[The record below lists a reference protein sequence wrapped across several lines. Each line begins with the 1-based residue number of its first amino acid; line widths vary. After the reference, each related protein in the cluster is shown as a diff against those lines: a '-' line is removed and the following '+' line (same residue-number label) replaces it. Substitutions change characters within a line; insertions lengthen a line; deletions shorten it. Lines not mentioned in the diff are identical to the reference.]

1 MQMKINRLEYSE
13 ITHFITKVICKEVTM
28 KNKLNVLYFNI
39 FLMFLGISIVIPVL
53 PTILHDLNLNGSDLG
68 VLVAVFALFQMIAS
82 PFGGRFADKFGKK
95 IIIII
100 GLLLFSISEF
110 IFAVGDSF
118 TVLLLSRMLGGI
130 SAAFV
135 MPGVNGMIGDL
146 STHESRAK
154 NFSYMSAVINTG
166 FIVGP
171 GVGGFLAEISHR
183 APFYFAGGL
192 GIVALLFS
200 IFLLKEATDD
210 DVEEAYR
217 KPKVKEPFPY
227 KLFVVPVIIM
237 LILSYGLASTETM
250 FSLYTAEKVGFEPK
264 DISIAITGGAIVGVI
279 FQLFLFEKLV
289 GKIGEIKLTL
299 YSLIYSVIILGVFLV
314 ASNYLAV
321 MLVSFV
327 IFIGFDLIRP
337 SMTNYFSKLAGN
349 NQGTAGGLNSAS
361 TSVGNLIG
369 PLVAGVVFDI
379 NINFPLYVAMAFFVV
394 AAVIVFFY
402 RPDKLKF

>member
-1 MQMKINRLEYSE
+1 
-13 ITHFITKVICKEVTM
+13 M
-28 KNKLNVLYFNI
+28 KNKLNILYFNI

-53 PTILHDLNLNGSDLG
+53 PTILYDLDLNGSDLG
-68 VLVAVFALFQMIAS
+68 LLVAVFALFQMIAS

-110 IFAVGDSF
+110 IFAVGNTFSI
-118 TVLLLSRMLGGI
+118 LLLSRVLGGI

-146 STHESRAK
+146 STVENRAR

-166 FIVGP
+166 FIIGP

-183 APFYFAGGL
+183 MPFYFAGVL
-192 GIVALLFS
+192 GIIALLFS
-200 IFLLKEATDD
+200 IILLKEEKEVE
-210 DVEEAYR
+210 DVD

-227 KLFVVPVIIM
+227 KLFVVPVVVM
-237 LILSYGLASTETM
+237 LILSYGLSSTETM

-279 FQLFLFEKLV
+279 FQLFLFERIV
-289 GKIGEIKLTL
+289 GRIGEIRLTL
-299 YSLIYSVIILGVFLV
+299 FSLIYSVIVLFAFIF
-314 ASNYLAV
+314 ASSYLSV
-321 MLVSFV
+321 MLVSFI

-337 SMTNYFSKLAGN
+337 SMTNYFSKLAGK
-349 NQGTAGGLNSAS
+349 NQGTAGGLNSAA
-361 TSVGNLIG
+361 TSVGNLVG

-379 NINFPLYVAMAFFVV
+379 DINFPMYVAIGFFVF
-394 AAVIVFFY
+394 AAVILVFY

>member
-1 MQMKINRLEYSE
+1 MN
-13 ITHFITKVICKEVTM
+13 
-28 KNKLNVLYFNI
+28 NKLNVLYFNI
-39 FLMFLGISIVIPVL
+39 FLMFLGISIVVPVL
-53 PTILHDLNLNGSDLG
+53 PTILHDLDLNGSDLG
-68 VLVAVFALFQMIAS
+68 MLVAVFAMFQMIAS

-110 IFAVGDSF
+110 IFAMGNTFSI
-118 TVLLLSRMLGGI
+118 LLVSRVLGGI

-146 STHESRAK
+146 STSENRAK

-183 APFYFAGGL
+183 MPFYFAGAL
-192 GIVALLFS
+192 GIIALLFS
-200 IFLLKEATDD
+200 VFLLKEASDD
-210 DVEEAYR
+210 DSNETAR
-217 KPKVKEPFPY
+217 PKVKEPFPY

-299 YSLIYSVIILGVFLV
+299 FSLIYSVLILGAFVY
-314 ASNYLAV
+314 ASHYITV

-349 NQGTAGGLNSAS
+349 NQGTAGGLNSAA

-369 PLVAGVVFDI
+369 PLVAGAAFDI
-379 NINFPLYVAMAFFVV
+379 KIDFPLFIAMAFFII
-394 AAVIVFFY
+394 ASIIIAFY

>member
-1 MQMKINRLEYSE
+1 
-13 ITHFITKVICKEVTM
+13 M
-28 KNKLNVLYFNI
+28 KNKLNILYFNI

-53 PTILHDLNLNGSDLG
+53 PTILYDLDLNGSDLG
-68 VLVAVFALFQMIAS
+68 LLVAVFALFQMIAS

-110 IFAVGDSF
+110 IFAVGNTFSI
-118 TVLLLSRMLGGI
+118 LLLSRVLGGI

-146 STHESRAK
+146 STAENRAR

-166 FIVGP
+166 FIIGP

-183 APFYFAGGL
+183 MPFYFAGVL
-192 GIVALLFS
+192 GIIALLFS
-200 IFLLKEATDD
+200 IILLEEEKEVE
-210 DVEEAYR
+210 DVD

-227 KLFVVPVIIM
+227 KLFVVPVVVM
-237 LILSYGLASTETM
+237 LILSYGLSSTETM

-279 FQLFLFEKLV
+279 FQLFLFERIV
-289 GKIGEIKLTL
+289 GRIGEIRLTL
-299 YSLIYSVIILGVFLV
+299 FSLIYSVIVLFAFIF
-314 ASNYLAV
+314 ASSYLSV
-321 MLVSFV
+321 MLVSFI

-337 SMTNYFSKLAGN
+337 SMTNYFSKLAGK
-349 NQGTAGGLNSAS
+349 NQGTAGGLNSAA
-361 TSVGNLIG
+361 TSVGNLVG

-379 NINFPLYVAMAFFVV
+379 DINFPMYVAIGFFVF
-394 AAVIVFFY
+394 AAVILVFY

>member
-1 MQMKINRLEYSE
+1 MNS
-13 ITHFITKVICKEVTM
+13 
-28 KNKLNVLYFNI
+28 KLNVLYFNI

-53 PTILHDLNLNGSDLG
+53 PTILYDLELNGSDLG

-110 IFAVGDSF
+110 IFAMGDTFSI
-118 TVLLLSRMLGGI
+118 LLLSRVLGGI

-146 STHESRAK
+146 STSEDRAK

-183 APFYFAGGL
+183 MPFYFAGGL
-192 GIVALLFS
+192 GIIALLFS
-200 IFLLKEATDD
+200 IFLLKEASEDD
-210 DVEEAYR
+210 STETQ
-217 KPKVKEPFPY
+217 KTKVKEPFPY
-227 KLFVVPVIIM
+227 KLFVVPIIIM

-299 YSLIYSVIILGVFLV
+299 FSLIYSVLILGAFLI
-314 ASNYLAV
+314 ASKYITV

-349 NQGTAGGLNSAS
+349 NQGTAGGLNSAA

-369 PLVAGVVFDI
+369 PLVAGVAFDI
-379 NINFPLYVAMAFFVV
+379 NIEFPLIIAMAFFVV
-394 AAVIVFFY
+394 AAVIIVFY
-402 RPDKLKF
+402 KPNKFKF

>member
-1 MQMKINRLEYSE
+1 
-13 ITHFITKVICKEVTM
+13 M
-28 KNKLNVLYFNI
+28 KNKLNILYFNI

-53 PTILHDLNLNGSDLG
+53 PTILYDLDLNGSDLG
-68 VLVAVFALFQMIAS
+68 LLVAVFALFQMIAS

-110 IFAVGDSF
+110 IFAVGNTFSI
-118 TVLLLSRMLGGI
+118 LLLSRVLGGI

-146 STHESRAK
+146 STAENRAR

-166 FIVGP
+166 FIIGP

-183 APFYFAGGL
+183 MPFYFAGVL
-192 GIVALLFS
+192 GIIALLFS
-200 IFLLKEATDD
+200 IILLKEEKEVE
-210 DVEEAYR
+210 DVD

-227 KLFVVPVIIM
+227 KLFVVPVVVM
-237 LILSYGLASTETM
+237 LILSYGLSSTETM

-279 FQLFLFEKLV
+279 FQLFLFERIV
-289 GKIGEIKLTL
+289 GRIGEIRLTL
-299 YSLIYSVIILGVFLV
+299 FSLIYSVIVLFAFIF
-314 ASNYLAV
+314 ASSYLSV
-321 MLVSFV
+321 MLVSFI

-337 SMTNYFSKLAGN
+337 SMTNYFSKLAGK
-349 NQGTAGGLNSAS
+349 NQGTAGGLNSAA
-361 TSVGNLIG
+361 TSVGNLVG

-379 NINFPLYVAMAFFVV
+379 DINFPMYVAIGFFVF
-394 AAVIVFFY
+394 AAVILVFY
-402 RPDKLKF
+402 RPDKLKS

>member
-1 MQMKINRLEYSE
+1 MN
-13 ITHFITKVICKEVTM
+13 
-28 KNKLNVLYFNI
+28 NKLNVLYFNI

-53 PTILHDLNLNGSDLG
+53 PTILHDLDLNGSDLG
-68 VLVAVFALFQMIAS
+68 LLVAVFAMFQMIAS

-110 IFAVGDSF
+110 IFAMGNTFSI
-118 TVLLLSRMLGGI
+118 LLVSRVLGGI

-146 STHESRAK
+146 STSENRAK

-183 APFYFAGGL
+183 MPFYFAGAL
-192 GIVALLFS
+192 GIIALLFS
-200 IFLLKEATDD
+200 VFLLKEASDD
-210 DVEEAYR
+210 DSNETAS
-217 KPKVKEPFPY
+217 PKVKEPFPY

-299 YSLIYSVIILGVFLV
+299 FSLIYSVLILGAFVY
-314 ASNYLAV
+314 ASHYITV

-349 NQGTAGGLNSAS
+349 NQGTAGGLNSAA

-369 PLVAGVVFDI
+369 PLVAGAAFDI
-379 NINFPLYVAMAFFVV
+379 KIDFPLFIAMAFFII
-394 AAVIVFFY
+394 ASIIIAFY

>member
-1 MQMKINRLEYSE
+1 MN
-13 ITHFITKVICKEVTM
+13 
-28 KNKLNVLYFNI
+28 NKLNVLYFNI

-53 PTILHDLNLNGSDLG
+53 PTILHDLDLNGSDLG
-68 VLVAVFALFQMIAS
+68 MLVAVFAMFQMIAS

-110 IFAVGDSF
+110 IFAMGNTFSI
-118 TVLLLSRMLGGI
+118 LLVSRVLGGI

-146 STHESRAK
+146 STSENRAK

-183 APFYFAGGL
+183 MPFYFAGAL
-192 GIVALLFS
+192 GIIALLFS
-200 IFLLKEATDD
+200 VFLLKEASDD
-210 DVEEAYR
+210 DTNETAR
-217 KPKVKEPFPY
+217 PKVKEPFPY

-299 YSLIYSVIILGVFLV
+299 FSLIYSVLILGAFVY
-314 ASNYLAV
+314 ASHYITV

-349 NQGTAGGLNSAS
+349 NQGTAGGLNSAA

-369 PLVAGVVFDI
+369 PLVAGAAFDI
-379 NINFPLYVAMAFFVV
+379 KIDFPLFIAMAFFII
-394 AAVIVFFY
+394 ASIIITFY

>member
-1 MQMKINRLEYSE
+1 MN
-13 ITHFITKVICKEVTM
+13 
-28 KNKLNVLYFNI
+28 NKLNVLYFNI

-53 PTILHDLNLNGSDLG
+53 PTILHDLDLNGSDLG
-68 VLVAVFALFQMIAS
+68 MLVAVFAMFQMIAS

-110 IFAVGDSF
+110 IFAVGNTFSI
-118 TVLLLSRMLGGI
+118 LLVSRVLGGI

-146 STHESRAK
+146 STSENRAK

-183 APFYFAGGL
+183 MPFYFAGAL
-192 GIVALLFS
+192 GIIALLFS
-200 IFLLKEATDD
+200 VFLLKEASDD
-210 DVEEAYR
+210 DSNETAR
-217 KPKVKEPFPY
+217 PKVKEPFPY

-299 YSLIYSVIILGVFLV
+299 FSLIYSVLILGAFVY
-314 ASNYLAV
+314 ASHYITV

-349 NQGTAGGLNSAS
+349 NQGTAGGLNSAA

-369 PLVAGVVFDI
+369 PLVAGAAFDI
-379 NINFPLYVAMAFFVV
+379 KIDFPLFIAMAFFII
-394 AAVIVFFY
+394 ASIIIAFY

>member
-1 MQMKINRLEYSE
+1 
-13 ITHFITKVICKEVTM
+13 M
-28 KNKLNVLYFNI
+28 KNKLNILYFNI

-53 PTILHDLNLNGSDLG
+53 PTILYDLDLNGSDLG
-68 VLVAVFALFQMIAS
+68 LLVAVFALFQMIAS

-110 IFAVGDSF
+110 IFAVGNTFSIP
-118 TVLLLSRMLGGI
+118 LLSRVLGGI

-146 STHESRAK
+146 STAENRAR

-166 FIVGP
+166 FIIGP

-183 APFYFAGGL
+183 MPFYFAGVL
-192 GIVALLFS
+192 GIIALLFS
-200 IFLLKEATDD
+200 IILLKEEKEVE
-210 DVEEAYR
+210 DVD

-227 KLFVVPVIIM
+227 KLFVVPVVVM
-237 LILSYGLASTETM
+237 LILSYGLSSTETM
-250 FSLYTAEKVGFEPK
+250 FSLYTAEKVGIEPK

-279 FQLFLFEKLV
+279 FQLFLFERIV
-289 GKIGEIKLTL
+289 GRIGEIRLTL
-299 YSLIYSVIILGVFLV
+299 FSLIYSVIVLFAFIF
-314 ASNYLAV
+314 ASSYLSV
-321 MLVSFV
+321 MLVSFI

-337 SMTNYFSKLAGN
+337 SMTNYFSKLAGK
-349 NQGTAGGLNSAS
+349 NQGTAGGLNSAA
-361 TSVGNLIG
+361 TSVGNLVG

-379 NINFPLYVAMAFFVV
+379 DINFPMYVAIGFFVF
-394 AAVIVFFY
+394 AAVILVFY

>member
-1 MQMKINRLEYSE
+1 
-13 ITHFITKVICKEVTM
+13 M
-28 KNKLNVLYFNI
+28 KNKLNILYFNI

-53 PTILHDLNLNGSDLG
+53 PTILYDLDLNGSDLG
-68 VLVAVFALFQMIAS
+68 LLVAVFALFQMIAS

-110 IFAVGDSF
+110 IFAVGNTFSI
-118 TVLLLSRMLGGI
+118 LLLSRVLGGI

-146 STHESRAK
+146 STAENRAR

-166 FIVGP
+166 FIIGP

-183 APFYFAGGL
+183 MPFYFAGVL
-192 GIVALLFS
+192 GIIALLFS
-200 IFLLKEATDD
+200 IILLKEEKEVE
-210 DVEEAYR
+210 DVD

-227 KLFVVPVIIM
+227 KLFVVPVVVM
-237 LILSYGLASTETM
+237 LILSYGLSSTETM

-279 FQLFLFEKLV
+279 FQLFLFERIV
-289 GKIGEIKLTL
+289 GRIGEIRLTL
-299 YSLIYSVIILGVFLV
+299 FSLIYSVIVLFAFIF
-314 ASNYLAV
+314 ASSYLSV
-321 MLVSFV
+321 MLVSFI

-337 SMTNYFSKLAGN
+337 SMTNYFSKLAGK
-349 NQGTAGGLNSAS
+349 NQGTAGGLNSAA
-361 TSVGNLIG
+361 TSVGNLVG

-379 NINFPLYVAMAFFVV
+379 DINFPMYVAIGFFVF
-394 AAVIVFFY
+394 ATVILVFY

>member
-1 MQMKINRLEYSE
+1 MN
-13 ITHFITKVICKEVTM
+13 
-28 KNKLNVLYFNI
+28 NKLNVLYFNI

-53 PTILHDLNLNGSDLG
+53 PTILHDLDLNGSDLG
-68 VLVAVFALFQMIAS
+68 MLVAVFAMFQMIAS

-110 IFAVGDSF
+110 IFAMGNTFSI
-118 TVLLLSRMLGGI
+118 LLVSRVLGGI

-146 STHESRAK
+146 STSENRAK

-183 APFYFAGGL
+183 MPFYFAGAL
-192 GIVALLFS
+192 GIIALLFS
-200 IFLLKEATDD
+200 VFLLKEASDD
-210 DVEEAYR
+210 DTNETAR
-217 KPKVKEPFPY
+217 PKVKEPFPY
-227 KLFVVPVIIM
+227 KLFVVPIIIM

-299 YSLIYSVIILGVFLV
+299 FSLIYSVLILGAFVY
-314 ASNYLAV
+314 ASHYITV

-349 NQGTAGGLNSAS
+349 NQGTAGGLNSAA

-369 PLVAGVVFDI
+369 PLVAGAAFDI
-379 NINFPLYVAMAFFVV
+379 KIDFPLFIAMAFFII
-394 AAVIVFFY
+394 ASIIIAFY

>member
-1 MQMKINRLEYSE
+1 MN
-13 ITHFITKVICKEVTM
+13 
-28 KNKLNVLYFNI
+28 NKLNVLYFNI

-53 PTILHDLNLNGSDLG
+53 PTILHDLDLNGSDLG
-68 VLVAVFALFQMIAS
+68 MLVAVFAMFQMIAS

-110 IFAVGDSF
+110 IFAMGNTFSI
-118 TVLLLSRMLGGI
+118 LLVSRVLGGI

-146 STHESRAK
+146 STSDNRAK

-183 APFYFAGGL
+183 MPFYFAGAL
-192 GIVALLFS
+192 GIIALLFS
-200 IFLLKEATDD
+200 VFLLKEASDD
-210 DVEEAYR
+210 DSNETAR
-217 KPKVKEPFPY
+217 PKVKEPFPY

-299 YSLIYSVIILGVFLV
+299 FSLIYSVLILGAFVY
-314 ASNYLAV
+314 ASHYITV

-349 NQGTAGGLNSAS
+349 NQGTAGGLNSAA

-369 PLVAGVVFDI
+369 PLVAGAAFDI
-379 NINFPLYVAMAFFVV
+379 KIDFPLFIAMAFFII
-394 AAVIVFFY
+394 ASIIIAFY

>member
-1 MQMKINRLEYSE
+1 MN
-13 ITHFITKVICKEVTM
+13 
-28 KNKLNVLYFNI
+28 NKLNVLYFNI

-53 PTILHDLNLNGSDLG
+53 PTILHDLDLNGSDLG
-68 VLVAVFALFQMIAS
+68 MLVAVFAMFQMIAS

-110 IFAVGDSF
+110 IFAMGNSF
-118 TVLLLSRMLGGI
+118 SILLVSRVLGGI

-146 STHESRAK
+146 STSENRAK

-183 APFYFAGGL
+183 MPFYFAGAL
-192 GIVALLFS
+192 GIIALLFS
-200 IFLLKEATDD
+200 VFLLKEASDD
-210 DVEEAYR
+210 DSNETAR
-217 KPKVKEPFPY
+217 PKVKEPFPY
-227 KLFVVPVIIM
+227 KLFIVPVIIM

-299 YSLIYSVIILGVFLV
+299 FSLIYSVLILGTFVY
-314 ASNYLAV
+314 ASHYITV

-349 NQGTAGGLNSAS
+349 NQGTAGGLNSAA

-369 PLVAGVVFDI
+369 PLVAGAAFDI
-379 NINFPLYVAMAFFVV
+379 KIDFPLFIAMAFFII
-394 AAVIVFFY
+394 ASIIIAFY

>member
-1 MQMKINRLEYSE
+1 
-13 ITHFITKVICKEVTM
+13 M
-28 KNKLNVLYFNI
+28 KNKLNILYFNI

-53 PTILHDLNLNGSDLG
+53 PTILYDLDLNGSDLG
-68 VLVAVFALFQMIAS
+68 LLVAVFALFQMIAS

-110 IFAVGDSF
+110 IFAVGNTFSI
-118 TVLLLSRMLGGI
+118 LLLSRVLGGI

-146 STHESRAK
+146 STAENRAR

-166 FIVGP
+166 FIIGP

-183 APFYFAGGL
+183 MPFYFAGVL
-192 GIVALLFS
+192 GIIALLFS
-200 IFLLKEATDD
+200 IILLKEEKEVE
-210 DVEEAYR
+210 DVD

-227 KLFVVPVIIM
+227 KLFVVPVVVM
-237 LILSYGLASTETM
+237 LILSYGLSSTETM

-279 FQLFLFEKLV
+279 FQLFLFERIV
-289 GKIGEIKLTL
+289 GRIGEIRLTL
-299 YSLIYSVIILGVFLV
+299 FSLIYSVIVLFAFIF
-314 ASNYLAV
+314 ASSYLSV
-321 MLVSFV
+321 MLVSFI

-337 SMTNYFSKLAGN
+337 SMTNYFSKLAGK
-349 NQGTAGGLNSAS
+349 NQGTAGGLNSAA
-361 TSVGNLIG
+361 TSVGNLVG

-379 NINFPLYVAMAFFVV
+379 NIDFPIYVAIGFFVF
-394 AAVIVFFY
+394 AAVILVFY

>member
-1 MQMKINRLEYSE
+1 
-13 ITHFITKVICKEVTM
+13 M
-28 KNKLNVLYFNI
+28 KNKLNILYFNI

-53 PTILHDLNLNGSDLG
+53 PTILYDLDLNGSDLG
-68 VLVAVFALFQMIAS
+68 LLVAVFALFQMIAS

-110 IFAVGDSF
+110 IFAVGNTFSI
-118 TVLLLSRMLGGI
+118 LLLSRVLGGI

-146 STHESRAK
+146 STAENRAR

-166 FIVGP
+166 FIIGP

-183 APFYFAGGL
+183 MPFYFAGVL
-192 GIVALLFS
+192 GIIALLFS
-200 IFLLKEATDD
+200 IILLKEEKEVE
-210 DVEEAYR
+210 DVD

-227 KLFVVPVIIM
+227 KLFVVPVVVM
-237 LILSYGLASTETM
+237 LILSYGLSSTETM

-279 FQLFLFEKLV
+279 FQLFLFERIV
-289 GKIGEIKLTL
+289 GRIGEIRLTL
-299 YSLIYSVIILGVFLV
+299 FSLIYSVIVLFAFIF
-314 ASNYLAV
+314 ASSYLSV
-321 MLVSFV
+321 MLVSFI

-337 SMTNYFSKLAGN
+337 SMTNYFSKLAGK
-349 NQGTAGGLNSAS
+349 NQGTAGGLNSAA
-361 TSVGNLIG
+361 TSVGNLVG

-379 NINFPLYVAMAFFVV
+379 DINFPMYVAIGFFVF
-394 AAVIVFFY
+394 AAVILVFY
-402 RPDKLKF
+402 RLDKLKF

>member
-1 MQMKINRLEYSE
+1 MN
-13 ITHFITKVICKEVTM
+13 
-28 KNKLNVLYFNI
+28 NKLNVLYFNI

-53 PTILHDLNLNGSDLG
+53 PTILHDLDLNGSDLG
-68 VLVAVFALFQMIAS
+68 MLVAVFAMFQMIAS

-95 IIIII
+95 NIIII

-110 IFAVGDSF
+110 IFAMGNTFSI
-118 TVLLLSRMLGGI
+118 LLVSRVLGGI

-146 STHESRAK
+146 STSENRAK

-183 APFYFAGGL
+183 MPFYFAGAL
-192 GIVALLFS
+192 GIIALLFS
-200 IFLLKEATDD
+200 VFLLKEASDD
-210 DVEEAYR
+210 DSNETAR
-217 KPKVKEPFPY
+217 PKVKESFPY

-299 YSLIYSVIILGVFLV
+299 FSLIYSVLILGAFVY
-314 ASNYLAV
+314 ASHYITV

-349 NQGTAGGLNSAS
+349 NQGTAGGLNSAA

-369 PLVAGVVFDI
+369 PLVAGAAFDI
-379 NINFPLYVAMAFFVV
+379 KIDFPLFIAMAFFII
-394 AAVIVFFY
+394 ASIIIAFY

>member
-1 MQMKINRLEYSE
+1 
-13 ITHFITKVICKEVTM
+13 M
-28 KNKLNVLYFNI
+28 KNKLNILYFNI

-53 PTILHDLNLNGSDLG
+53 PTILYDLDLNGSDLG
-68 VLVAVFALFQMIAS
+68 LLVAVFALFQMIAS

-110 IFAVGDSF
+110 IFAVGNTFSI
-118 TVLLLSRMLGGI
+118 LLLSRVLGGI

-146 STHESRAK
+146 STAENRAR

-166 FIVGP
+166 FIIGT

-183 APFYFAGGL
+183 MPFYFAGVL
-192 GIVALLFS
+192 GIIALLFS
-200 IFLLKEATDD
+200 IILLKEEKEVE
-210 DVEEAYR
+210 DVD

-227 KLFVVPVIIM
+227 KLFVVPVVVM
-237 LILSYGLASTETM
+237 LILSYGLSSTETM

-279 FQLFLFEKLV
+279 FQLFLFERIV
-289 GKIGEIKLTL
+289 GRIGEIRLTL
-299 YSLIYSVIILGVFLV
+299 FSLIYSVIVLFAFIF
-314 ASNYLAV
+314 ASSYLSV
-321 MLVSFV
+321 MLVSFI

-337 SMTNYFSKLAGN
+337 SMTNYFSKLAGK
-349 NQGTAGGLNSAS
+349 NQGTAGGLNSAA
-361 TSVGNLIG
+361 TSVGNLVG

-379 NINFPLYVAMAFFVV
+379 DINFPMYVAIGFFVF
-394 AAVIVFFY
+394 AAVILVFY

>member
-1 MQMKINRLEYSE
+1 MNS
-13 ITHFITKVICKEVTM
+13 
-28 KNKLNVLYFNI
+28 KLNVLYFNI

-53 PTILHDLNLNGSDLG
+53 PTILYDLDLNGSDLG

-110 IFAVGDSF
+110 IFAMGDTFSI
-118 TVLLLSRMLGGI
+118 LLLSRVLGGI

-146 STHESRAK
+146 STSEDRAK

-183 APFYFAGGL
+183 MPFYFAGGL
-192 GIVALLFS
+192 GIIALLFS
-200 IFLLKEATDD
+200 IFLLKEASEDD
-210 DVEEAYR
+210 STET
-217 KPKVKEPFPY
+217 KKTKVKEPFPY
-227 KLFVVPVIIM
+227 KLFVVPIIIM

-299 YSLIYSVIILGVFLV
+299 FSLIYSVLILGAFLI
-314 ASNYLAV
+314 ASKYITV

-349 NQGTAGGLNSAS
+349 NQGTAGGLNSAA

-369 PLVAGVVFDI
+369 PLVAGVAFDI
-379 NINFPLYVAMAFFVV
+379 NIEFPLIIAMAFFVV
-394 AAVIVFFY
+394 AAVIIVFY
-402 RPDKLKF
+402 KPNKFKF

>member
-1 MQMKINRLEYSE
+1 MN
-13 ITHFITKVICKEVTM
+13 
-28 KNKLNVLYFNI
+28 NKLNVLYFNI

-53 PTILHDLNLNGSDLG
+53 PTILHDLDLNGSDLG
-68 VLVAVFALFQMIAS
+68 MLVAVFAMFQMIAS

-110 IFAVGDSF
+110 IFAMGNTFSI
-118 TVLLLSRMLGGI
+118 LLVSRVLGGI

-146 STHESRAK
+146 STSENRAK

-183 APFYFAGGL
+183 MPFYFAGAL
-192 GIVALLFS
+192 GIIALLFS
-200 IFLLKEATDD
+200 VFLLKEASDD
-210 DVEEAYR
+210 DTNETAR
-217 KPKVKEPFPY
+217 PKVKEPFPY
-227 KLFVVPVIIM
+227 KLFIVPVIIM

-289 GKIGEIKLTL
+289 GKMGEIKLTL
-299 YSLIYSVIILGVFLV
+299 FSLIYSVLILGAFVY
-314 ASNYLAV
+314 ASHYITV

-349 NQGTAGGLNSAS
+349 NQGTAGGLNSAA

-369 PLVAGVVFDI
+369 PLVAGAAFDI
-379 NINFPLYVAMAFFVV
+379 KIDFPLFIAMAFFII
-394 AAVIVFFY
+394 ASIIIAFY

>member
-1 MQMKINRLEYSE
+1 MN
-13 ITHFITKVICKEVTM
+13 
-28 KNKLNVLYFNI
+28 NKLNVLYFNI

-53 PTILHDLNLNGSDLG
+53 PTILHDLDLNGSDLG
-68 VLVAVFALFQMIAS
+68 MLVAVFAMFQMIAS

-110 IFAVGDSF
+110 IFAMGNTFSI
-118 TVLLLSRMLGGI
+118 LLVSRVLGGI

-146 STHESRAK
+146 STSENRAK

-183 APFYFAGGL
+183 MPFYFAGVL
-192 GIVALLFS
+192 GIIALLFS
-200 IFLLKEATDD
+200 VFLLKEASDD
-210 DVEEAYR
+210 DTNETAR
-217 KPKVKEPFPY
+217 PKVKEPFPY
-227 KLFVVPVIIM
+227 KLFVVPIIIM

-299 YSLIYSVIILGVFLV
+299 FSLIYSVLILGAFVY
-314 ASNYLAV
+314 ASHYITV

-349 NQGTAGGLNSAS
+349 NQGTAGGLNSAA

-369 PLVAGVVFDI
+369 PLVAGAAFDI
-379 NINFPLYVAMAFFVV
+379 KIDFPLFIAMAFFII
-394 AAVIVFFY
+394 ASIIIAFY

>member
-1 MQMKINRLEYSE
+1 
-13 ITHFITKVICKEVTM
+13 M
-28 KNKLNVLYFNI
+28 KNKLNILYFNI

-53 PTILHDLNLNGSDLG
+53 PTILYDLDLNGSDLG
-68 VLVAVFALFQMIAS
+68 LLVAVFALFQMIAS

-110 IFAVGDSF
+110 IFAVGNTFSI
-118 TVLLLSRMLGGI
+118 LLLSRVLGGI

-146 STHESRAK
+146 STAENRAR

-166 FIVGP
+166 FIIGP

-183 APFYFAGGL
+183 MPFYFAGVL
-192 GIVALLFS
+192 GIIALLFS
-200 IFLLKEATDD
+200 IILLKEEKEVE
-210 DVEEAYR
+210 DVD

-227 KLFVVPVIIM
+227 KLFVVPVVVM
-237 LILSYGLASTETM
+237 LILSYGLSSTETM

-279 FQLFLFEKLV
+279 FQLFLFERIV
-289 GKIGEIKLTL
+289 GRIGEIRLTL
-299 YSLIYSVIILGVFLV
+299 FSLIYSVIVLFAFVF
-314 ASNYLAV
+314 ASSYLSV
-321 MLVSFV
+321 MLVSFI

-337 SMTNYFSKLAGN
+337 SMTNYFSKLAGK
-349 NQGTAGGLNSAS
+349 NQGTAGGLNSAA
-361 TSVGNLIG
+361 TSVGNLVG

-379 NINFPLYVAMAFFVV
+379 NIDFPIYVAIGFFVF
-394 AAVIVFFY
+394 AAVILVFY

>member
-1 MQMKINRLEYSE
+1 MN
-13 ITHFITKVICKEVTM
+13 
-28 KNKLNVLYFNI
+28 NKLNVLYFNI

-53 PTILHDLNLNGSDLG
+53 PTILHDLDLNGSDLG
-68 VLVAVFALFQMIAS
+68 MLVAVFAMFQMIAS

-110 IFAVGDSF
+110 IFAMGNSF
-118 TVLLLSRMLGGI
+118 SILLVSRVLGGI

-146 STHESRAK
+146 STSENRAK

-183 APFYFAGGL
+183 MPFYFAGAL
-192 GIVALLFS
+192 GIIALLFS
-200 IFLLKEATDD
+200 VFLLKEASDD
-210 DVEEAYR
+210 DTNETAR
-217 KPKVKEPFPY
+217 PKVKEPFPY

-299 YSLIYSVIILGVFLV
+299 FSLIYSVLILGAFVY
-314 ASNYLAV
+314 ASHYITV

-349 NQGTAGGLNSAS
+349 NQGTAGGLNSAA

-369 PLVAGVVFDI
+369 PLVAGAAFDI
-379 NINFPLYVAMAFFVV
+379 KIDFPLFIAMAFFII
-394 AAVIVFFY
+394 ASIIIAFY

>member
-1 MQMKINRLEYSE
+1 MN
-13 ITHFITKVICKEVTM
+13 
-28 KNKLNVLYFNI
+28 NKLNVLYFNI

-53 PTILHDLNLNGSDLG
+53 PTILHDLDLNGSDLG
-68 VLVAVFALFQMIAS
+68 MLVAVFAMFQMIAS

-110 IFAVGDSF
+110 IFAMGNTFSI
-118 TVLLLSRMLGGI
+118 LLVSRVLGGI

-146 STHESRAK
+146 STSENRAK

-183 APFYFAGGL
+183 MPFYFAGAL
-192 GIVALLFS
+192 GIIALLFS
-200 IFLLKEATDD
+200 VFLLKEASEDD
-210 DVEEAYR
+210 SNETAR
-217 KPKVKEPFPY
+217 PKVKEPFPY

-299 YSLIYSVIILGVFLV
+299 FSLIYSVLILGAFVY
-314 ASNYLAV
+314 ASHYITV

-349 NQGTAGGLNSAS
+349 NQGTAGGLNSAA

-369 PLVAGVVFDI
+369 PLVAGAAFDI
-379 NINFPLYVAMAFFVV
+379 KIDFPLFIAMAFFII
-394 AAVIVFFY
+394 ASIIIAFY

>member
-1 MQMKINRLEYSE
+1 
-13 ITHFITKVICKEVTM
+13 M
-28 KNKLNVLYFNI
+28 KNKLNILYFNI

-53 PTILHDLNLNGSDLG
+53 PTILYDLDLNGSDLG
-68 VLVAVFALFQMIAS
+68 LLVAVFALFQMIAS

-110 IFAVGDSF
+110 IFAVGNTFSI
-118 TVLLLSRMLGGI
+118 LLLSRVLGGI

-146 STHESRAK
+146 STAENRAR

-166 FIVGP
+166 FIIGP

-183 APFYFAGGL
+183 MPFYFAGVL
-192 GIVALLFS
+192 GIIALLFS
-200 IFLLKEATDD
+200 IILLKEEKEVE
-210 DVEEAYR
+210 DVD
-217 KPKVKEPFPY
+217 KPKVKESFPY
-227 KLFVVPVIIM
+227 KLFVVPVVVM
-237 LILSYGLASTETM
+237 LILSYGLSSTETM

-279 FQLFLFEKLV
+279 FQLFLFERIV
-289 GKIGEIKLTL
+289 GRIGEIRLTFF
-299 YSLIYSVIILGVFLV
+299 SLIYSVIVLFAFIF
-314 ASNYLAV
+314 ASSYLSV
-321 MLVSFV
+321 MLVSFI

-337 SMTNYFSKLAGN
+337 SMTNYFSKLAGK
-349 NQGTAGGLNSAS
+349 NQGTAGGLNSAA
-361 TSVGNLIG
+361 TSVGNLVG

-379 NINFPLYVAMAFFVV
+379 DINFPMYVAIGFFVF
-394 AAVIVFFY
+394 AAVILVFY

>member
-1 MQMKINRLEYSE
+1 
-13 ITHFITKVICKEVTM
+13 M
-28 KNKLNVLYFNI
+28 KNKLNILYFNI

-53 PTILHDLNLNGSDLG
+53 PTILYDLDLNGSDLG
-68 VLVAVFALFQMIAS
+68 LLVAVFALFQMIAS

-110 IFAVGDSF
+110 IFAVGNTFSI
-118 TVLLLSRMLGGI
+118 LLLSRVLGGI

-146 STHESRAK
+146 STAENRAR

-166 FIVGP
+166 FIIGP

-183 APFYFAGGL
+183 MPFYFAGVL
-192 GIVALLFS
+192 GIIALLFS
-200 IFLLKEATDD
+200 IILLKEEKEVE
-210 DVEEAYR
+210 DVD
-217 KPKVKEPFPY
+217 KQKVKEPFPY
-227 KLFVVPVIIM
+227 KLFVVPVVVM
-237 LILSYGLASTETM
+237 LILSYGLSSTETM

-279 FQLFLFEKLV
+279 FQLFLFERIV
-289 GKIGEIKLTL
+289 GRIGEIRLTL
-299 YSLIYSVIILGVFLV
+299 FSLIYSVIVLFAFIF
-314 ASNYLAV
+314 ASSYLSV
-321 MLVSFV
+321 MLVSFI

-337 SMTNYFSKLAGN
+337 SMTNYFSKLAGK
-349 NQGTAGGLNSAS
+349 NQGTAGGLNSAA
-361 TSVGNLIG
+361 TSVGNLVG

-379 NINFPLYVAMAFFVV
+379 DINFPMYVAIGFFVF
-394 AAVIVFFY
+394 AAVILVFY

>member
-1 MQMKINRLEYSE
+1 MN
-13 ITHFITKVICKEVTM
+13 
-28 KNKLNVLYFNI
+28 NKLNVLYFNI

-53 PTILHDLNLNGSDLG
+53 PTILHDLDLNGSDLG
-68 VLVAVFALFQMIAS
+68 MLVAVFAMFQMIAS

-110 IFAVGDSF
+110 IFAMGNTFSI
-118 TVLLLSRMLGGI
+118 LLVSRVLGGI

-146 STHESRAK
+146 STSENRAK

-183 APFYFAGGL
+183 MPFYFAGAL
-192 GIVALLFS
+192 GIIALLFS
-200 IFLLKEATDD
+200 VFLLKEASDD
-210 DVEEAYR
+210 DSNETAR
-217 KPKVKEPFPY
+217 PKVKEPFPY
-227 KLFVVPVIIM
+227 KLFIVPVIIM

-299 YSLIYSVIILGVFLV
+299 FSLIYSVLILGAFVY
-314 ASNYLAV
+314 ASHYITV

-349 NQGTAGGLNSAS
+349 NQGTAGGLNSAA

-369 PLVAGVVFDI
+369 PLVAGAAFDI
-379 NINFPLYVAMAFFVV
+379 KIDFPLFIAMAFFII
-394 AAVIVFFY
+394 ASIIIAFY

>member
-1 MQMKINRLEYSE
+1 MN
-13 ITHFITKVICKEVTM
+13 
-28 KNKLNVLYFNI
+28 NKLNVLYFNI

-53 PTILHDLNLNGSDLG
+53 PTILHDLDLNGSDLG
-68 VLVAVFALFQMIAS
+68 MLVAVFAMFQMIAS

-110 IFAVGDSF
+110 IFAMGNSF
-118 TVLLLSRMLGGI
+118 SILLVSRVLGGI

-146 STHESRAK
+146 STSENRAK

-183 APFYFAGGL
+183 MPFYFAGAL
-192 GIVALLFS
+192 GIIALLFS
-200 IFLLKEATDD
+200 IFLLKEASDD
-210 DVEEAYR
+210 DSNETAR
-217 KPKVKEPFPY
+217 PKVKEPFPY
-227 KLFVVPVIIM
+227 KVFVVPVIIM

-299 YSLIYSVIILGVFLV
+299 FSLIYSVLILGAFVY
-314 ASNYLAV
+314 ASHYITV

-349 NQGTAGGLNSAS
+349 NQGTAGGLNSAA

-369 PLVAGVVFDI
+369 PLVAGAAFDI
-379 NINFPLYVAMAFFVV
+379 KIDFPLFIAMAFFII
-394 AAVIVFFY
+394 ASIIIVFY

>member
-1 MQMKINRLEYSE
+1 
-13 ITHFITKVICKEVTM
+13 M
-28 KNKLNVLYFNI
+28 KNKLNILYFNI

-53 PTILHDLNLNGSDLG
+53 PTILYDLDLNGSDLG
-68 VLVAVFALFQMIAS
+68 LLVAVFALFQMIAS

-110 IFAVGDSF
+110 IFAVGNTFSI
-118 TVLLLSRMLGGI
+118 LLLSRVLGGI

-146 STHESRAK
+146 STAENRAR

-166 FIVGP
+166 FIIGP

-183 APFYFAGGL
+183 MPFYFAGVL
-192 GIVALLFS
+192 GIIALLFS
-200 IFLLKEATDD
+200 IILLKEEKEVE
-210 DVEEAYR
+210 DVD

-227 KLFVVPVIIM
+227 KLFVVPVVVM
-237 LILSYGLASTETM
+237 LILSYGLSSTETM

-279 FQLFLFEKLV
+279 FQLFLFERIV
-289 GKIGEIKLTL
+289 GRIGEIRLTL
-299 YSLIYSVIILGVFLV
+299 FSLIYSVIVLFAFIF
-314 ASNYLAV
+314 ASSYLSV
-321 MLVSFV
+321 MLVSFI

-337 SMTNYFSKLAGN
+337 SMTNYFSKLAGK
-349 NQGTAGGLNSAS
+349 NQGTAGGLNSAA
-361 TSVGNLIG
+361 TSVGNLVG

-379 NINFPLYVAMAFFVV
+379 DINFPMYVAIGFFVF
-394 AAVIVFFY
+394 AAVILVFY
-402 RPDKLKF
+402 KPDKLKF

>member
-1 MQMKINRLEYSE
+1 MN
-13 ITHFITKVICKEVTM
+13 
-28 KNKLNVLYFNI
+28 NKLNVLYFNI

-53 PTILHDLNLNGSDLG
+53 PTILHDLDLNGSDLG
-68 VLVAVFALFQMIAS
+68 MLVAVFAMFQMIAS

-110 IFAVGDSF
+110 IFAMGNTFSI
-118 TVLLLSRMLGGI
+118 LLVSRVLGGI

-146 STHESRAK
+146 STSENRAK

-183 APFYFAGGL
+183 MPFYFAGAL
-192 GIVALLFS
+192 GIIALLFS
-200 IFLLKEATDD
+200 VFLLKEASDD
-210 DVEEAYR
+210 DSNETAR
-217 KPKVKEPFPY
+217 PKVKEPFPY

-299 YSLIYSVIILGVFLV
+299 FSLIYSVLILGAFVY
-314 ASNYLAV
+314 ASHYITV

-349 NQGTAGGLNSAS
+349 NQGTAGGLNSAA

-369 PLVAGVVFDI
+369 PLVAGAAFDI
-379 NINFPLYVAMAFFVV
+379 KIDFPLYIAMAFFII
-394 AAVIVFFY
+394 ASIIIAFY

>member
-1 MQMKINRLEYSE
+1 MN
-13 ITHFITKVICKEVTM
+13 
-28 KNKLNVLYFNI
+28 NKLNVLYFNI

-53 PTILHDLNLNGSDLG
+53 PTILHDLDLNGSDLG
-68 VLVAVFALFQMIAS
+68 MLVAVFAMFQMIAS

-95 IIIII
+95 NIIII

-110 IFAVGDSF
+110 IFAMGNTFSI
-118 TVLLLSRMLGGI
+118 LLVSRVLGGI

-146 STHESRAK
+146 STSENRAK

-183 APFYFAGGL
+183 MPFYFAGAL
-192 GIVALLFS
+192 GIIALLFS
-200 IFLLKEATDD
+200 VFLLKEASDD
-210 DVEEAYR
+210 DSNETAR
-217 KPKVKEPFPY
+217 PKVKEPFPY

-299 YSLIYSVIILGVFLV
+299 FSLIYSVLILGAFVY
-314 ASNYLAV
+314 ASHYITV

-349 NQGTAGGLNSAS
+349 NQGTAGGLNSAA

-369 PLVAGVVFDI
+369 PLVAGAAFDI
-379 NINFPLYVAMAFFVV
+379 KIDFPLFIAMAFFII
-394 AAVIVFFY
+394 ASIIIAFY

>member
-1 MQMKINRLEYSE
+1 
-13 ITHFITKVICKEVTM
+13 M
-28 KNKLNVLYFNI
+28 KNKLNILYFNI

-53 PTILHDLNLNGSDLG
+53 PTILYDLDLNGSDLG
-68 VLVAVFALFQMIAS
+68 LLVAVFALFQMIAS

-110 IFAVGDSF
+110 IFAVGNTFSI
-118 TVLLLSRMLGGI
+118 LLLSRVLGGI

-146 STHESRAK
+146 STAENRARY
-154 NFSYMSAVINTG
+154 FSYMSAVINTG
-166 FIVGP
+166 FIIGP

-183 APFYFAGGL
+183 MPFYFAGVL
-192 GIVALLFS
+192 GIIALLFS
-200 IFLLKEATDD
+200 IILLKEEKEVE
-210 DVEEAYR
+210 DVD

-227 KLFVVPVIIM
+227 KLFVVPVVAM
-237 LILSYGLASTETM
+237 LILSYGLSSTETM

-279 FQLFLFEKLV
+279 FQLFLFERIV
-289 GKIGEIKLTL
+289 GRIGEIRLTL
-299 YSLIYSVIILGVFLV
+299 FSLIYSVIVLFAFIF
-314 ASNYLAV
+314 ASSYLSV
-321 MLVSFV
+321 MLVSFI

-337 SMTNYFSKLAGN
+337 SMTNYFSKLAGK
-349 NQGTAGGLNSAS
+349 NQGTAGGLNSAA
-361 TSVGNLIG
+361 TSVGNLVG

-379 NINFPLYVAMAFFVV
+379 DINFPMYVAIGFFVF
-394 AAVIVFFY
+394 AAVILVFY

>member
-1 MQMKINRLEYSE
+1 MN
-13 ITHFITKVICKEVTM
+13 
-28 KNKLNVLYFNI
+28 NKLNVLYFNI

-53 PTILHDLNLNGSDLG
+53 PTILHDLDLNGSDLG
-68 VLVAVFALFQMIAS
+68 MLVAVFAMFQMIAS

-110 IFAVGDSF
+110 IFAMGNTFSI
-118 TVLLLSRMLGGI
+118 LLVSRVLGGI

-146 STHESRAK
+146 STSENRAK

-183 APFYFAGGL
+183 MPFYFAGAL
-192 GIVALLFS
+192 GIIALLFS
-200 IFLLKEATDD
+200 VFLLKEASDD
-210 DVEEAYR
+210 DSNETAS
-217 KPKVKEPFPY
+217 PKVKEPFPY

-299 YSLIYSVIILGVFLV
+299 FSLIYSVLILGAFVY
-314 ASNYLAV
+314 ASHYITV

-349 NQGTAGGLNSAS
+349 NQGTAGGLNSAA

-369 PLVAGVVFDI
+369 PLVAGAAFDI
-379 NINFPLYVAMAFFVV
+379 KIDFPLFIAMAFFII
-394 AAVIVFFY
+394 ASIIIAFY

>member
-1 MQMKINRLEYSE
+1 MN
-13 ITHFITKVICKEVTM
+13 
-28 KNKLNVLYFNI
+28 NKLNVLYFNI

-53 PTILHDLNLNGSDLG
+53 PTILHDLDLNGSDLG
-68 VLVAVFALFQMIAS
+68 MLVAVFAMFQMIAS

-110 IFAVGDSF
+110 IFAMGNSF
-118 TVLLLSRMLGGI
+118 SILLVSRVLGGI

-146 STHESRAK
+146 STSENRAK

-183 APFYFAGGL
+183 MPFYFAGIL
-192 GIVALLFS
+192 GIIALLFS
-200 IFLLKEATDD
+200 VFLLKEASDD
-210 DVEEAYR
+210 DTNETAR
-217 KPKVKEPFPY
+217 PKVKEPFPY
-227 KLFVVPVIIM
+227 KLFVVPIIIM

-299 YSLIYSVIILGVFLV
+299 FSLIYSVLILGAFVY
-314 ASNYLAV
+314 ASHYITV

-349 NQGTAGGLNSAS
+349 NQGTAGGLNSAA

-369 PLVAGVVFDI
+369 PLVAGAAFDI
-379 NINFPLYVAMAFFVV
+379 KIDFPLFIAMAFFII
-394 AAVIVFFY
+394 ASIIIAFY

>member
-1 MQMKINRLEYSE
+1 MN
-13 ITHFITKVICKEVTM
+13 
-28 KNKLNVLYFNI
+28 NKLNVLYFNI

-53 PTILHDLNLNGSDLG
+53 PTILHDLDLNGSDLG
-68 VLVAVFALFQMIAS
+68 MLVAVFAMFQMIAS

-110 IFAVGDSF
+110 IFAMGNTFSI
-118 TVLLLSRMLGGI
+118 LLVSRVLGGI

-146 STHESRAK
+146 STSENRAK

-183 APFYFAGGL
+183 MPFYFAGAL
-192 GIVALLFS
+192 GIIALLFS
-200 IFLLKEATDD
+200 VLLLKEASDD
-210 DVEEAYR
+210 DSNETAR
-217 KPKVKEPFPY
+217 PKVKEPFPY

-299 YSLIYSVIILGVFLV
+299 FSLIYSVLILGAFVY
-314 ASNYLAV
+314 ASHYITV

-349 NQGTAGGLNSAS
+349 NQGTAGGLNSAA

-369 PLVAGVVFDI
+369 PLVAGAAFDI
-379 NINFPLYVAMAFFVV
+379 KIDFPLFIAMAFFII
-394 AAVIVFFY
+394 ASIIIAFY

>member
-1 MQMKINRLEYSE
+1 MN
-13 ITHFITKVICKEVTM
+13 
-28 KNKLNVLYFNI
+28 NKLNVLYFNI

-53 PTILHDLNLNGSDLG
+53 PTILHDLDLNGSDLG
-68 VLVAVFALFQMIAS
+68 MLVAVFAMFQMIAS

-110 IFAVGDSF
+110 IFAMGNSF
-118 TVLLLSRMLGGI
+118 SILLVSRVLGGI

-146 STHESRAK
+146 STSENRAK

-183 APFYFAGGL
+183 MPFYFAGAL
-192 GIVALLFS
+192 GIIALLFS
-200 IFLLKEATDD
+200 VFLLKEASDD
-210 DVEEAYR
+210 DTNETAR
-217 KPKVKEPFPY
+217 PKVKEPFPY
-227 KLFVVPVIIM
+227 KLFIVPVIIM

-299 YSLIYSVIILGVFLV
+299 FSLIYSVLILGTFVY
-314 ASNYLAV
+314 ASHYITV

-349 NQGTAGGLNSAS
+349 NQGTAGGLNSAA

-369 PLVAGVVFDI
+369 PLVAGAAFDI
-379 NINFPLYVAMAFFVV
+379 KIDFPLFIAMAFFII
-394 AAVIVFFY
+394 ASIIIAFY

>member
-1 MQMKINRLEYSE
+1 
-13 ITHFITKVICKEVTM
+13 M
-28 KNKLNVLYFNI
+28 KNKLNILYFNI

-53 PTILHDLNLNGSDLG
+53 PTILYDLDLNCSDLG
-68 VLVAVFALFQMIAS
+68 LLVAVFALFQMIAS

-110 IFAVGDSF
+110 IFAVGNTFSI
-118 TVLLLSRMLGGI
+118 LLLSRVLGGI

-146 STHESRAK
+146 STAENRAR

-166 FIVGP
+166 FIIGP

-183 APFYFAGGL
+183 MPFYFAGVL
-192 GIVALLFS
+192 GIIALLFS
-200 IFLLKEATDD
+200 IILLKEEKEVE
-210 DVEEAYR
+210 DVD

-227 KLFVVPVIIM
+227 KLFVVPVVVM
-237 LILSYGLASTETM
+237 LILSYGLSSTETM

-279 FQLFLFEKLV
+279 FQLFLFERIV
-289 GKIGEIKLTL
+289 GRIGEIRLTL
-299 YSLIYSVIILGVFLV
+299 FSLIYSVIVLFAFIF
-314 ASNYLAV
+314 ASSYLSV
-321 MLVSFV
+321 MLVSFI

-337 SMTNYFSKLAGN
+337 SMTNYFSKLAGK
-349 NQGTAGGLNSAS
+349 NQGTAGGLNSAA
-361 TSVGNLIG
+361 TSVGNLVG

-379 NINFPLYVAMAFFVV
+379 DINFPMYVAIGFFVF
-394 AAVIVFFY
+394 AAVILVFY